1 MIRGLTFTLI
11 LLTCS
16 VSQAGLQANFAASY
30 GKYQLCVAGGH
41 GTSKCFKLYCDP
53 QGIIEARMTAFFD
66 VPTLGGVRLDGI
78 HSLEGHP
85 EYTVQI
91 LTSGADVNLGR
102 ETRVLSVFLQANNPL
117 NPPTGLVELYTIE
130 TGDTQDVLGAANAFG
145 GFRFDAGDYV
155 KLYDTDTQQI
165 ITFDETQLQDV
176 IFPFTPEPSSG
187 VLAAGLMT
195 AAAAWR
201 RKLAG

>member
-1 MIRGLTFTLI
+1 MTRALTFTLV
-11 LLTCS
+11 LLAAS
-16 VSQAGLQANFAASY
+16 PSQGALQANFAASY
-30 GKYQLCVAGGH
+30 GKYQLCVAAGH

-85 EYTVQI
+85 EYSVQV
-91 LTSGADVNLGR
+91 LNSGADVFLGR
-102 ETRVLSVFLQANNPL
+102 EIRSLSIFLQANNQM
-117 NPPTGLVELYTIE
+117 NPPSGLVELYTIE
-130 TGDTQDVLGAANAFG
+130 TGDTQDVLGAAGAFG
-145 GFRFDAGDYV
+145 GFRFDTGDYV
-155 KLYDTDTQQI
+155 KVFDTDTQQVI
-165 ITFDETQLQDV
+165 MFDDSQLQDV

-187 VLAAGLMT
+187 VLAVGLLT

-201 RKLAG
+201 RKLGR